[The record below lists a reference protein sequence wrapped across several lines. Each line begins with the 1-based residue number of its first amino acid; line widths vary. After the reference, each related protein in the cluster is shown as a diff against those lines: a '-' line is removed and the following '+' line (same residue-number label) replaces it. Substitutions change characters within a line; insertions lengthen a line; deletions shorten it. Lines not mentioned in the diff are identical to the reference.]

1 MTITFIGLGA
11 MGRPMAANLSRRF
24 PTRVWNRTTAIARQ
38 HASDFSTTAIE
49 HLSGARGSDVVL
61 SILPTSAEV
70 EQLVDEVAAVLEP
83 GALWI
88 DTTSGDPVSS
98 RRIADKLGTKRI
110 RFIDAPVTGGT
121 NGAEAA
127 TLTIMVGGAS
137 EDVEDARPILESM
150 GSKIIHIGDVGAGHA
165 VKAMN
170 NAMLAAN
177 LLAASE
183 CLLALDRFGIDLR
196 KAFEV
201 LNGGSGRSFAST
213 DLLPSRL
220 IDGNWPVTFKL
231 ALHEKDVRIARAIAE
246 SLGVE
251 SPLIEA
257 TARLMKEAL
266 ADLVPEAD
274 YVEAT
279 RYVAHLNR
287 TEWN

>member
-24 PTRVWNRTTAIARQ
+24 PIRVWNRTTAIARQ

-49 HLSGARGSDVVL
+49 HLAGARGSDVVL
-61 SILPTSAEV
+61 TILPTSAEV
-70 EQLVDEVAAVLEP
+70 EQLVDEVSAVLES

-88 DTTSGDPVSS
+88 DATSGDPVSS
-98 RRIADKLGTKRI
+98 RRIADKLGAKGI

-127 TLTIMVGGAS
+127 TLTIMVGGAPG
-137 EDVEDARPILESM
+137 DVEDARPILESM
-150 GSKIIHIGDVGAGHA
+150 GSKIIHIGEVGAGHA
-165 VKAMN
+165 VKAMT

-183 CLLALDRFGIDLR
+183 CLFALVRFGIDLR
-196 KAFEV
+196 KVFEV
-201 LNGGSGRSFAST
+201 LSGGSGRSFAST

-231 ALHEKDVRIARAIAE
+231 ALHEKDVRIARSIAE

-257 TARLMKEAL
+257 TARQMKEAL
-266 ADLVPEAD
+266 ADLGPEAD
-274 YVEAT
+274 YVEAA